1 MTAIEVFKRYSDY
14 FIQNDL
20 VTGIFRSIGWG
31 LAKCFAFICSAAES
45 AVDKIMSM
53 GGLLQAESIKT
64 FYSEYRGII
73 WTILVGG
80 IMFVGILMLLNK
92 LKNRMDVFINLIL
105 SIIIIVAL
113 PTMMVEVNN
122 IMQSAYRYL
131 NPTTSSSADTIIKS
145 NITDVYLLYN
155 NGFTATPNP
164 NNNISENNIRQIDI
178 NEIITADDVEGDL
191 AKEVFKNRIITNSDG
206 QESLEE
212 LNDSWIDFFDENYY
226 RFKVDFA
233 SIILTLIITTIV
245 FIFSGIKIARIF
257 YELIVHEFIATVVA
271 FADIHSGQRLKAI
284 IQSICT
290 AFLTL
295 FFVALLLK
303 LYILTAAW
311 TATKL
316 SGFAYIFATA
326 GLALAVIDGPNMIE
340 RVFGV
345 DAGIKHGFGAWYAT
359 RATARGAIKIA
370 KTTKRAVGN
379 VAGKISNAVN
389 HHRSASHHSE
399 NGSVNENSPVNN
411 HNDQSQNINAN
422 NQNNANVNAP
432 QSTQQNTQQQ
442 TASHSSM
449 NQNNRSESPINNR
462 PADQASPPTAGSP
475 AGDNRTSRPD
485 ATNKSVS
492 PINGAAQQR
501 KRPDAPSGSSN
512 VRHKNTSNTSQP
524 RPTDPRSSAAN
535 PAANRPIRT
544 YQLTTDNRI
553 VPNAPTRNIST
564 PTPPQQGGKPNGISD
579 TKIDKKRT

>member
-1 MTAIEVFKRYSDY
+1 MTAIEILKRYGDY
-14 FIQNDL
+14 FVQNDL
-20 VTGIFRSIGWG
+20 VTGIFRTIGWG
-31 LAKCFAFICSAAES
+31 LAKILAAVCSVAES

-53 GGLLQAESIKT
+53 GGLLQAENIKT

-73 WTILVGG
+73 WAVLVGG

-105 SIIIIVAL
+105 SIIIIVAM
-113 PTMMVEVNN
+113 PTMMIEANN
-122 IMQSAYRYL
+122 IMQAAYRYL

-164 NNNISENNIRQIDI
+164 NNNISLNNIQKINI

-191 AKEVFKNRIITNSDG
+191 AKEVFKNRITANSEG
-206 QESLEE
+206 QEILEE

-233 SIILTLIITTIV
+233 SILLTLIITTIV

-316 SGFAYIFATA
+316 SGFAYIFASA

-359 RATARGAIKIA
+359 RATARGAVKVA
-370 KTTKRAVGN
+370 RTAKRAVGN

-389 HHRSASHHSE
+389 HHRSASHRSE

-411 HNDQSQNINAN
+411 HNDQSQSVNAN
-422 NQNNANVNAP
+422 NKSNANVN
-432 QSTQQNTQQQ
+432 TQQNTQQNS
-442 TASHSSM
+442 ASQSSM

-462 PADQASPPTAGSP
+462 SADQASPTAAGS
-475 AGDNRTSRPD
+475 AGGVDRASRPE
-485 ATNKSVS
+485 APRNKSVS

-501 KRPDAPSGSSN
+501 MRPSAPSRASN
-512 VRHKNTSNTSQP
+512 ARHRGTSNTMQN
-524 RPTDPRSSAAN
+524 RPTAPRSSVAN
-535 PAANRPIRT
+535 PAVSRPIRT

-553 VPNAPTRNIST
+553 VSNTSARNIST
-564 PTPPQQGGKPNGISD
+564 PIPPQQGGKPNGISD
-579 TKIDKKRT
+579 TKGDKKRT